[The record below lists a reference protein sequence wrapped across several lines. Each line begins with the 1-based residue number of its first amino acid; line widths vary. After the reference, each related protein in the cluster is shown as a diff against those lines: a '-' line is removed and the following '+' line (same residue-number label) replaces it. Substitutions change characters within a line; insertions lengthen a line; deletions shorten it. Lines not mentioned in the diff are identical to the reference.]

1 MIGDPLRLLDDPTI
15 GATLRTDLGAA
26 SHGTAYDVEAGL
38 ARFQST
44 LATNVGHVGRAPAGV
59 SSGFAV
65 GALVLAGGLAAVLGW
80 QLAGPTTTT
89 PTAPTNAVVA
99 RAAPRTIEPLEPGAA
114 PVVAAPGEVEEDDAE
129 VVEASVPG
137 VPSVGAERPANRLA
151 RVARIRSDRGA
162 RNEASAV
169 REGGDALREA
179 RELNAA
185 RSLLGMESARAFAL
199 AEAGLAEFRAGTFA
213 PEWEGVAVLA
223 LFELGRVDEAR
234 TRGEAFLQ
242 RHPSGTYAPRI
253 RQAIAGDGL

>member
-1 MIGDPLRLLDDPTI
+1 MTGDPLRLLDDPTI
-15 GATLRTDLGAA
+15 GAMLRTDLGAA

-44 LATNVGHVGRAPAGV
+44 LATNVGHVGRAPVSV

-80 QLAGPTTTT
+80 QLAGPT
-89 PTAPTNAVVA
+89 PTAPTHAVVA
-99 RAAPRTIEPLEPGAA
+99 RAAPRTIEPLEPRAA
-114 PVVAAPGEVEEDDAE
+114 PVVAAPGEDEVDEADAE
-129 VVEASVPG
+129 VVEASE
-137 VPSVGAERPANRLA
+137 PSVGAERPANRPA
-151 RVARIRSDRGA
+151 RVARSRGNRGA

-169 REGGDALREA
+169 RAGGDALREA
-179 RELNAA
+179 RELNVA
-185 RSLLGMESARAFAL
+185 RSLLGKEPARALKL
-199 AEAGLAEFRAGTFA
+199 AEAGVAEFRAGTFA

-242 RHPSGTYAPRI
+242 QHPSGTYAPRI
-253 RQAIAGDGL
+253 RRAIEGVGL